1 MTASGALAIG
11 VIVAAVGPARA
22 SAIACGSTITAS
34 VRLTEDLNCTAD
46 TTGSGITIGAD
57 GVTVNLN
64 GYQILGPGDL
74 AGTYGIADTGYSD
87 VTIEYGAMSNFGT
100 DVDLMGASGSEL
112 TGIVVRHLTIANT
125 GVQDGFGVY
134 GEHLSGTI
142 IHRLSISNAYVGVEL
157 VSCQHSAVTHN
168 YLQDPFYGG
177 YDGTGTANR
186 WAHNTLSDVTYQGIV
201 AASTADAVIRDNTV
215 NGAGAYGIEDQGS
228 DGVTIAQNVLNDL
241 YDGVYDF
248 ASSDGN
254 ISYNTGSGDTYG
266 IDTYALTGYA
276 YAGNTF
282 ENGQYGIETDL
293 PTSEILSGNV
303 TSNNSEAGLF
313 VYTGGAAG
321 WSAMLSYNTGNDN
334 SFGLYSQI
342 PTSGTGNR
350 ASGNMKVN
358 CYNVTCVTSA
368 AAAGRVRSPAYRP
381 PAAMAIPAPRARH

>member
-1 MTASGALAIG
+1 
-11 VIVAAVGPARA
+11 
-22 SAIACGSTITAS
+22 
-34 VRLTEDLNCTAD
+34 
-46 TTGSGITIGAD
+46 
-57 GVTVNLN
+57 
-64 GYQILGPGDL
+64 
-74 AGTYGIADTGYSD
+74 
-87 VTIEYGAMSNFGT
+87 
-100 DVDLMGASGSEL
+100 
-112 TGIVVRHLTIANT
+112 
-125 GVQDGFGVY
+125 
-134 GEHLSGTI
+134 
-142 IHRLSISNAYVGVEL
+142 
-157 VSCQHSAVTHN
+157 
-168 YLQDPFYGG
+168 
-177 YDGTGTANR
+177 
-186 WAHNTLSDVTYQGIV
+186 VTYQGIV
-201 AASTADAVIRDNTV
+201 AASTADAVIRDNAV

>member
-157 VSCQHSAVTHN
+157 VTCRI
-168 YLQDPFYGG
+168 P
-177 YDGTGTANR
+177 
-186 WAHNTLSDVTYQGIV
+186 
-201 AASTADAVIRDNTV
+201 STAATTAR
-215 NGAGAYGIEDQGS
+215 E
-228 DGVTIAQNVLNDL
+228 
-241 YDGVYDF
+241 
-248 ASSDGN
+248 
-254 ISYNTGSGDTYG
+254 
-266 IDTYALTGYA
+266 
-276 YAGNTF
+276 
-282 ENGQYGIETDL
+282 
-293 PTSEILSGNV
+293 PP
-303 TSNNSEAGLF
+303 
-313 VYTGGAAG
+313 TGGR
-321 WSAMLSYNTGNDN
+321 TTPC
-334 SFGLYSQI
+334 
-342 PTSGTGNR
+342 PT
-350 ASGNMKVN
+350 
-358 CYNVTCVTSA
+358 
-368 AAAGRVRSPAYRP
+368 
-381 PAAMAIPAPRARH
+381 